1 VEQVSRPVVLVALEG
16 ETGKGSG
23 RSISAFDLHAG
34 LSACRQHLI
43 RFGGHRAAAGITVQ
57 TDLVP
62 VLQTAFNDVAL
73 AQLTADDLVPEQR
86 IDLEVHERDLTDEL
100 ERLLQY
106 FEPHGLGN
114 PTPTLALRDA
124 RIDTSP
130 RKIGS
135 TDGVRTS
142 ISTDTGS
149 IAAIGWRLGDRAK
162 LLDPSIPV
170 DLAFRL
176 ERDDYRGA
184 DRLQLHVIDVR
195 R

>member
-1 VEQVSRPVVLVALEG
+1 
-16 ETGKGSG
+16 
-23 RSISAFDLHAG
+23 
-34 LSACRQHLI
+34 
-43 RFGGHRAAAGITVQ
+43 VQ
-57 TDLVP
+57 ADLVP
-62 VLQTAFNDVAL
+62 VLQTAFNDVAR
-73 AQLTADDLVPEQR
+73 AELTADDLVPEQR
-86 IDLEVHERDLTDEL
+86 IDLEVHERDVTDEL

-124 RIDTSP
+124 RIDTAP

-142 ISTDTGS
+142 ITTETGS
-149 IAAIGWRLGDRAK
+149 LAAIGWRLGDRAK
-162 LLDPSIPV
+162 LLDPAIPV

-184 DRLQLHVIDVR
+184 DRLQLQLIDVR